1 MQHFSIY
8 FKKTNK
14 NIKKIQNKNVWFFC
28 VFILVFF
35 GFLFVFYFCIV
46 CFLCLIVLLTQYVK
60 LQNMKK
66 KQNIKK
72 IKKTFGTLLFG
83 IWIQLQIFDGI
94 VGGGF
99 VLWLVVGWARVVM
112 GWGLRVLCWV
122 YIYTRFTHKT
132 PNTMK

>member
-83 IWIQLQIFDGI
+83 I
-94 VGGGF
+94 
-99 VLWLVVGWARVVM
+99 
-112 GWGLRVLCWV
+112 
-122 YIYTRFTHKT
+122 
-132 PNTMK
+132 